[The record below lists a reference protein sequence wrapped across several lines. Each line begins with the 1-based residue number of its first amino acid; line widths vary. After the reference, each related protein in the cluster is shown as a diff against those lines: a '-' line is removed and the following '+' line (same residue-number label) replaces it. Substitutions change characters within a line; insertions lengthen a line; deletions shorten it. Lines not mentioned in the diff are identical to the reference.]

1 MIYNI
6 PANINQTW
14 VNDTATILFTGDTI
28 PPTIES
34 VTLEAYTTI
43 ANATIHV
50 TVNATDNAGVISI
63 TADGSTLIEDG
74 NNWTGELKVQSTA
87 TPGVYSVTI
96 QASDAA
102 LNTAESTVAY
112 TIVVPQGGVGI
123 DLIPT
128 DTMVS
133 SGASVTIM
141 VKVTNTEN
149 FDDTFDVELTYDN
162 IPDAYSDY
170 RLDFNWTDWSDRR
183 QEVSVN
189 TKSSAEIPLTI
200 TVPAGESGYKLYS
213 VTARSV
219 NWVTVG
225 SNTGGILIT

>member
-1 MIYNI
+1 
-6 PANINQTW
+6 
-14 VNDTATILFTGDTI
+14 
-28 PPTIES
+28 
-34 VTLEAYTTI
+34 VTLDAYTTI
-43 ANATIHV
+43 ANATIYV
-50 TVNATDNAGVISI
+50 TVNAGVISI

-74 NNWTGELKVQSTA
+74 NNWTGELKVPSTA

-149 FDDTFDVELTYDN
+149 FDDTFDVELTHDN

-183 QEVSVN
+183 REVSVN